1 MATLIVYP
9 DAADVTVREE
19 NQINEPT
26 FKAYLDRHIFGWDKG
41 PTGHKL
47 KTPRFVATIN
57 GQVFNPKEWANRVL
71 LDSDTIDVVLPPKGL
86 DPISWAVIAISV
98 LSAAYS
104 YYSMN
109 NMNQLGSNSSTVPK
123 GKNIY
128 DINAQA
134 NSVELM
140 GIRPEWFGRH
150 QSVPSYLCSP
160 YKYYNEN
167 NEQVL
172 ALMLHVGEGH
182 YQISSTGLSIA
193 GTPISRLS
201 DDVDWQF
208 FEPGEDV
215 TVHEAHRNI
224 YTAEEVGGT
233 DSSSGLDF
241 IGPSTSV
248 SFGSEDADMALILS
262 DDTVLVQV
270 LMTRVVYIGGDR
282 DHEIT
287 TYWKNKNL
295 NWADG
300 TTFTIT
306 GISSQSVLIDDIV
319 EIVDSGNDETT
330 GEPLPD
336 KIIGKG
342 FSVLSVGQE
351 IQLSGAGSNDSTY
364 TVATVSDTELTLK
377 DTDGND
383 VTGLTPAP
391 SVTVKI
397 TTTSTDDGLYQ
408 IVSTDSDYKMTVI
421 RVGDP
426 DWTGF
431 IGGTYTNDISL
442 DVTSDTLPD
451 FQLGPY
457 VACPEGYTTDYIEID
472 MLRSSGWGHY
482 DSKGRLQDHTV
493 DWEVWVR
500 DADIGELDTWQVFPF
515 SYSAKSYDQVGQTH
529 PITLPSAIRPEVM
542 LVRKT
547 RSYYDTK
554 YLDKLQWMR
563 LKCRLPTASSYA
575 TSTTLAISIRSDS
588 NLSSSAT
595 NKIKVVQTRKLPVP
609 DGAGGWTEELQATR
623 DIAPAVRYIVHNSGG
638 SDDDIDMDELLWMH
652 ENVWAPAE
660 EYFDGGFVD
669 DGTIYSAL
677 KTVLQSGMAE
687 FCFDI
692 GKILPKR
699 LFEKTGA
706 GHVYTPD
713 VMTGDGL
720 TITTT
725 LYDPDQNEGLIVYY
739 MDPTD
744 WTTSSVKCWLGD
756 KNAISKWG
764 ELELTKGVT
773 SETRAWR
780 IGMRMLRRSKGEKIN
795 YSFNTEM
802 DALNSTYLD
811 YAELCDDLP
820 NFGQFGEVVDWQ
832 VVPNSND
839 ELVAQIM
846 VDRDLEW
853 TEGESHY
860 MTVRRHDGTGNGP
873 FVATKVS
880 SRVVMLDGQLD
891 FIPNLTGQI
900 EPPLWLFGDATRYSE
915 PAVITSITPNV
926 NNETTKC
933 SVKATNYVADM
944 FKDDNNLPP
953 APGVTWWE

>member
-19 NQINEPT
+19 NPIHEPT
-26 FKAYLDRHIFGWDKG
+26 FKAYLDRHVSDWDKG
-41 PTGHKL
+41 PAGHKL
-47 KTPRFVATIN
+47 KNPRFVATIN
-57 GQVFNPKEWANRVL
+57 GQVFNPKEWGTRVL
-71 LDSDTIDVVLPPKGL
+71 LDSDTIDVVLTPKFT
-86 DPISWAVIAISV
+86 PVEWVMIVVSVI
-98 LSAAYS
+98 SAAYS
-104 YYSMN
+104 VYSMN
-109 NMNQLGSNSSTVPK
+109 QMNQLGSNSSTVPT

-128 DINAQA
+128 DINVQA
-134 NSVELM
+134 NKAELM
-140 GIRPEWFGRH
+140 GIRSQWFGRH

-172 ALMLHVGEGH
+172 AVMLHVGEGY
-182 YQISSTGLSIA
+182 YQVSSTGITIA
-193 GTPISRLS
+193 NTPISRLS
-201 DDVDWQF
+201 DDVDWQL
-208 FEPGEDV
+208 FEPGDDV
-215 TVHEAHRNI
+215 TTHEAHKNI

-233 DSSSGLDF
+233 DSTSGLDF

-270 LMTRVVYIGGDR
+270 LYTRTVYNGGDR
-282 DHEIT
+282 DNET
-287 TYWKNKNL
+287 RSYWQNKNL
-295 NWADG
+295 GWADG

-306 GISSQSVLIDDIV
+306 GISSTSVLIDDIV
-319 EIVDSGNDETT
+319 EIVDTGNDGTT
-330 GEPLPD
+330 GDPLPD
-336 KIIGKG
+336 KIVGKG

-377 DTDGND
+377 DTNGND
-383 VTGLTPAP
+383 VTSLTPAT

-408 IVSTDSDYKMTVI
+408 IVSTDSDYRMTVI
-421 RVGDP
+421 RVGDE

-431 IGGTYTNDISL
+431 IGGTYTNNISL
-442 DVTSDTLPD
+442 EVTSDTLPD
-451 FQLGPY
+451 YQLGPY
-457 VACPEGYTTDYIEID
+457 VGCPEGYTTDYIEID
-472 MLRSSGWGHY
+472 MLRSSGWGYY
-482 DSKGRLQDHTV
+482 DSKGRLQNHTV

-500 DADIGELDTWQVFPF
+500 DADLGELDTWQVFPF
-515 SYSAKSYDQVGQTH
+515 SYTDKSYDQVGQTH
-529 PITLPSAIRPEVM
+529 PITLPNAIRPEVM

-547 RSYYDTK
+547 KSYDDTK

-563 LKCRLPTASSYA
+563 LKSKLPTASSYA
-575 TSTTLAISIRSDS
+575 NSTVLAMSIRSDS

-595 NKIKVVQTRKLPVP
+595 NKIKVLQTRKLPVP
-609 DGAGGWTEELQATR
+609 DGAGGWTAELQATR
-623 DIAPAVRYIVHNSGG
+623 DIAPAIRYIVQNSGG

-652 ENVWAPAE
+652 ENVWSPAE

-669 DGTIYSAL
+669 EGTIYTAL
-677 KTVLQSGMAE
+677 KTVLQAGMAE

-699 LFEKTGA
+699 LFEKTSS
-706 GHVYTPD
+706 GHPYTPD

-744 WTTSSVKCWLGD
+744 WTTNSVKCWLGD
-756 KNAISKWG
+756 KNAITKWG

-773 SETRAWR
+773 SRTRAWR
-780 IGMRMLRRSKGEKIN
+780 IGMRMLRRSQGEKIN

-832 VVPNSND
+832 VVRNSND
-839 ELVAQIM
+839 ELVAQIT

-853 TEGESHY
+853 TVGDTHY

-880 SRVVMLDGQLD
+880 NRVVMLSGQLD

-944 FKDDNNLPP
+944 FKDDNNFPP
-953 APGVTWWE
+953 ADGVTWWE

>member
-1 MATLIVYP
+1 MANLIVYP
-9 DAADVTVREE
+9 DAADITVREE
-19 NQINEPT
+19 NQIHEPT
-26 FKAYLDRHIFGWDKG
+26 FKAYLDHHIPDWDKG
-41 PTGHKL
+41 PTGHQL
-47 KTPRFVATIN
+47 KNPRFFATIN
-57 GQVFNPKEWANRVL
+57 GQAFNPKEWGTRVL

-109 NMNQLGSNSSTVPK
+109 NMNQLGSNSSTVPT

-128 DINAQA
+128 DINVQA
-134 NSVELM
+134 NKAELM
-140 GIRPEWFGRH
+140 GIRSQWFGRH

-172 ALMLHVGEGH
+172 AVMLHVGEGY
-182 YQISSTGLSIA
+182 YQISSTGITIA
-193 GTPISRLS
+193 NTPISRLS
-201 DDVDWQF
+201 DDANWQI

-215 TVHEAHRNI
+215 TTHEAHRNI

-233 DSSSGLDF
+233 DSTSGLDF

-248 SFGSEDADMALILS
+248 VVSGEDDKSVILS
-262 DDTVLVQV
+262 DDTVLVQERY
-270 LMTRVVYIGGDR
+270 TRIIYHGGDR
-282 DHEIT
+282 DNETT

-295 NWADG
+295 NWEDG

-306 GISSQSVLIDDIV
+306 GISSTSVLIDDIV
-319 EIVDSGNDETT
+319 EIVDSGNDETS
-330 GEPLPD
+330 GDPLPD

-342 FSVLSVGQE
+342 FSVLSVDQE

-364 TVATVSDTELTLK
+364 LAVPLSDTELTLK
-377 DTDGND
+377 DLEGNYVTD
-383 VTGLTPAP
+383 LTPAP

-408 IVSTDSDYKMTVI
+408 VVSTDANYEMTVI
-421 RVGDP
+421 RVGDE

-431 IGGTYTNDISL
+431 IGGTYYSGISL

-451 FQLGPY
+451 YQLGPY
-457 VACPEGYTTDYIEID
+457 VGCPEGYTTDYIEID
-472 MLRSSGWGHY
+472 MLRSSGWGYY
-482 DSKGRLQDHTV
+482 DSKGRLQNHTV

-500 DADIGELDTWQVFPF
+500 DADLGELDTWQVFPF
-515 SYSAKSYDQVGQTH
+515 TYTEKSFDQVGQTH

-547 RSYYDTK
+547 KSYDDTK

-563 LKCRLPTASSYA
+563 LKSKLPTASSYE

-595 NKIKVVQTRKLPVP
+595 NKIKVLQTRKLPVP
-609 DGAGGWTEELQATR
+609 DGAGGWTEELYATR

-652 ENVWAPAE
+652 DNVWSSNE

-699 LFEKTGA
+699 LFEKSGA

-756 KNAISKWG
+756 KDAISKWG

-773 SETRAWR
+773 SRTRAWR

-795 YSFNTEM
+795 YSFTTEM

-832 VVPNSND
+832 VVRNSND
-839 ELVAQIM
+839 ELVAQIT

-853 TEGESHY
+853 TVGDTHY
-860 MTVRRHDGTGNGP
+860 MTIRRHDGTGNGP
-873 FVATKVS
+873 FVAEKVS
-880 SRVVMLDGQLD
+880 NRVVMLSGQLD

-953 APGVTWWE
+953 AAGVTWWE

>member
-1 MATLIVYP
+1 MANLIVYP
-9 DAADVTVREE
+9 DAADITVQEI
-19 NQINEPT
+19 NQIHEPT
-26 FKAYLDRHIFGWDKG
+26 FKAYLDHHIPGWDKG
-41 PTGHKL
+41 PTGHQL
-47 KTPRFVATIN
+47 KNPRFVATIN
-57 GQVFNPKEWANRVL
+57 GQVFNPKEWGTRVL
-71 LDSDTIDVVLPPKGL
+71 LDGDTIDVVLTPKFT
-86 DPISWAVIAISV
+86 PVEWVMIVVSVI
-98 LSAAYS
+98 SAAYS
-104 YYSMN
+104 VYTMN
-109 NMNQLGSNSSTVPK
+109 NMNQLGSNSSTVPT

-128 DINAQA
+128 DINVQA
-134 NSVELM
+134 NKAELM
-140 GIRPEWFGRH
+140 GIRSQWFGRH

-172 ALMLHVGEGH
+172 AVMLHVGEGY
-182 YQISSTGLSIA
+182 YQVSSTGITIA
-193 GTPISRLS
+193 NTPISRLS
-201 DDVDWQF
+201 DDVDWQL
-208 FEPGEDV
+208 FEPGDDV
-215 TVHEAHRNI
+215 TTHEAHRNI

-233 DSSSGLDF
+233 DSTSGLDF

-248 SFGSEDADMALILS
+248 SFGSEDADMTLILS

-270 LMTRVVYIGGDR
+270 LITRTVYNGGDR
-282 DHEIT
+282 DNET
-287 TYWKNKNL
+287 RSYWQNKNL

-306 GISSQSVLIDDIV
+306 GISSTSVLIDDIV
-319 EIVDSGNDETT
+319 EIVDTGNDETT
-330 GEPLPD
+330 GDPLPD
-336 KIIGKG
+336 KIVGKG

-351 IQLSGAGSNDSTY
+351 IQLSGARSNDSTY

-383 VTGLTPAP
+383 VTSLTPAT

-408 IVSTDSDYKMTVI
+408 IVSTDSDYRMTVI
-421 RVGDP
+421 RVGDE

-431 IGGTYTNDISL
+431 IGGTYTNNISL

-451 FQLGPY
+451 YQLGPY
-457 VACPEGYTTDYIEID
+457 VGCPEGYTTDYIEID
-472 MLRSSGWGHY
+472 MLRSSGWGYY
-482 DSKGRLQDHTV
+482 DSKGRLQNHTV

-500 DADIGELDTWQVFPF
+500 DADLGELDTWQVFPF
-515 SYSAKSYDQVGQTH
+515 SYTDKSYDQVGQTH
-529 PITLPSAIRPEVM
+529 SITLQSAIRPEVM

-547 RSYYDTK
+547 KSYDDTK

-563 LKCRLPTASSYA
+563 LKSKLPTASSYA
-575 TSTTLAISIRSDS
+575 NSTVLAMSIRSDS

-595 NKIKVVQTRKLPVP
+595 NKIKVLQTRKLPVP
-609 DGAGGWTEELQATR
+609 DGAGGWTAELQATR
-623 DIAPAVRYIVHNSGG
+623 DIAPAIRYIVHNSGG
-638 SDDDIDMDELLWMH
+638 SDDDIDIDELLWMQ
-652 ENVWAPAE
+652 ENVWSPAE

-669 DGTIYSAL
+669 EGTIYTAL
-677 KTVLQSGMAE
+677 KTVLQAGMAE

-713 VMTGDGL
+713 VMKGDGL
-720 TITTT
+720 IITTT

-744 WTTSSVKCWLGD
+744 WTTNSVKCWLGD
-756 KNAISKWG
+756 KNAITKWG

-773 SETRAWR
+773 SRTRAWR
-780 IGMRMLRRSKGEKIN
+780 IGMRMLRRSQGEKIN
-795 YSFNTEM
+795 YSFDTEM

-832 VVPNSND
+832 VVRNSND
-839 ELVAQIM
+839 ELVAQIT

-853 TEGESHY
+853 TEGDTHY
-860 MTVRRHDGTGNGP
+860 MTIRRHDGTGNGP

-891 FIPNLTGQI
+891 FIPNLTGKI

-915 PAVITSITPNV
+915 PAVITSITPNI
-926 NNETTKC
+926 NNDKTKC

>member
-19 NQINEPT
+19 NPVHEPT
-26 FKAYLDRHIFGWDKG
+26 FKAYLDRHVPGWDDG

-57 GQVFNPKEWANRVL
+57 GQAFNPKEWANRVL
-71 LDSDTIDVVLPPKGL
+71 LDSDTIDVVIPPKGL
-86 DPISWAVIAISV
+86 DPVSWAYIAV
-98 LSAAYS
+98 AALTAAYS
-104 YYSMN
+104 VYTMN
-109 NMNQLGSNSSTVPK
+109 NMNQLGSNSSTVPT

-128 DINAQA
+128 DINVQVNKA
-134 NSVELM
+134 ELM
-140 GIRPEWFGRH
+140 GVRPEWFGRH

-182 YQISSTGLSIA
+182 YQISSTGLTIA

-201 DDVDWQF
+201 DDANWQLF
-208 FEPGEDV
+208 GPGEDV
-215 TVHEAHRNI
+215 TTHEAHKNI

-241 IGPSTSV
+241 IGPSASV
-248 SFGSEDADMALILS
+248 TVSVEDDKSIILS
-262 DDTVLVQV
+262 EKTVLVQDRFSS
-270 LMTRVVYIGGDR
+270 TSYYGDGDR
-282 DHEIT
+282 ET
-287 TYWKNKNL
+287 TYYWKNKNL
-295 NWADG
+295 EWEAG

-306 GISSQSVLIDDIV
+306 GISSTSVLIDDIV
-319 EIVDSGNDETT
+319 EIVDSGNDGTT

-342 FSVLSVGQE
+342 FSVLSVNQE
-351 IQLSGAGSNDSTY
+351 VQLSGAGSNDSTY
-364 TVATVSDTELTLK
+364 LAVPLSDTELTFK
-377 DTDGND
+377 DLEGND
-383 VTGLTPAP
+383 VTDLTPAP
-391 SVTVKI
+391 SVTIKI
-397 TTTSTDDGLYQ
+397 TTTSTDDGLYEV
-408 IVSTDSDYKMTVI
+408 VSTDANYQMTVK
-421 RVGDP
+421 RVGDE

-431 IGGTYTNDISL
+431 IGGTYTSGISL

-451 FQLGPY
+451 YQLGPY
-457 VACPEGYTTDYIEID
+457 VGCPEGYTTDYIEID
-472 MLRSSGWGHY
+472 MLRSSGWGRY
-482 DSKGRLQDHTV
+482 DKKGRLQNHTV

-500 DADIGELDTWQVFPF
+500 DADGGELDTWQVFPF
-515 SYSAKSYDQVGQTH
+515 TYTEKSFDQVGQTH

-547 RSYYDTK
+547 KSYDDTK

-563 LKCRLPTASSYA
+563 LKSKLPTASSYE

-595 NKIKVVQTRKLPVP
+595 NKFKVLQTRKLPVP
-609 DGAGGWTEELQATR
+609 DGAGGWTEELYATR
-623 DIAPAVRYIVHNSGG
+623 DIAPAVRYIVHQSGG

-652 ENVWAPAE
+652 DNVWSPNE

-699 LFEKTGA
+699 LFEKTSA

-713 VMTGDGL
+713 VMQGDGL

-773 SETRAWR
+773 SRTRAWR
-780 IGMRMLRRSKGEKIN
+780 IGMRMLRRTLGEKIN
-795 YSFNTEM
+795 YSFTTEM

-832 VVPNSND
+832 VVRNSND
-839 ELVAQIM
+839 ELVAQIT

-853 TEGESHY
+853 TVGDTHY
-860 MTVRRHDGTGNGP
+860 MTIRRHDGTGNGP
-873 FVATKVS
+873 FVATMVS
-880 SRVVMLDGQLD
+880 NRVVMLSGQLD
-891 FIPNLTGQI
+891 FIPDLTGKI

-915 PAVITSITPNV
+915 PAVITSIIPNI
-926 NNETTKC
+926 NNDKTKC

-944 FKDDNNLPP
+944 FKDDNNFPP
-953 APGVTWWE
+953 ADGVTWWE

>member
-9 DAADVTVREE
+9 DAADLTVREI
-19 NQINEPT
+19 NQIQEPT
-26 FKAYLDRHIFGWDKG
+26 FKAYLDHHIPGWDKG
-41 PTGHKL
+41 PTGHQL
-47 KTPRFVATIN
+47 KNPRFVATIN
-57 GQVFNPKEWANRVL
+57 GQVFNPKEWGTRVL
-71 LDSDTIDVVLPPKGL
+71 LDGDTIDIVLTPKFTPVEWVMIVV
-86 DPISWAVIAISV
+86 SVI
-98 LSAAYS
+98 SAAYS
-104 YYSMN
+104 VYTMN
-109 NMNQLGSNSSTVPK
+109 NMNQLGSNSSTVPT

-128 DINAQA
+128 DINVQA
-134 NSVELM
+134 NKAELM
-140 GIRPEWFGRH
+140 GIRSQWFGRH

-172 ALMLHVGEGH
+172 AVMLHVGEGY
-182 YQISSTGLSIA
+182 YQVSSTGITIA
-193 GTPISRLS
+193 NTPISRLS
-201 DDVDWQF
+201 DDVDWQL
-208 FEPGEDV
+208 FEPGDDV
-215 TVHEAHRNI
+215 TTHEAHKNI

-233 DSSSGLDF
+233 DSTSGLDF
-241 IGPSTSV
+241 IGPSASV

-270 LMTRVVYIGGDR
+270 LYTRTVYNGGDR
-282 DHEIT
+282 DNETIS
-287 TYWKNKNL
+287 YWKNKDL
-295 NWADG
+295 SWEDG

-306 GISSQSVLIDDIV
+306 GISSTSVLIDDIV
-319 EIVDSGNDETT
+319 EIVDTGNDGTT
-330 GEPLPD
+330 GDPLPD
-336 KIIGKG
+336 KIVGKG

-377 DTDGND
+377 DSNGND
-383 VTGLTPAP
+383 VTSLTPAA
-391 SVTVKI
+391 SVTIKI

-408 IVSTDSDYKMTVI
+408 VVSTDSDYKMTVI

-431 IGGTYTNDISL
+431 IGGTYSNSISL

-457 VACPEGYTTDYIEID
+457 VGCPEGYTTDYIEID
-472 MLRSSGWGHY
+472 MLRSSGWGRY
-482 DSKGRLQDHTV
+482 DSKGRLQNHTV

-500 DADIGELDTWQVFPF
+500 DADLGELDTWQVFPF
-515 SYSAKSYDQVGQTH
+515 SYTDKSYDQVGQTH

-547 RSYYDTK
+547 KSYDDTK

-563 LKCRLPTASSYA
+563 LKSKLPTASSYA
-575 TSTTLAISIRSDS
+575 NSTVLAMSIRSDS

-595 NKIKVVQTRKLPVP
+595 NKIKVLQTRKLPVP
-609 DGAGGWTEELQATR
+609 DGAGGWTEEMQATR
-623 DIAPAVRYIVHNSGG
+623 DIAPAIRYIVQNSGG
-638 SDDDIDMDELLWMH
+638 SDEDIDMDELLWMH
-652 ENVWAPAE
+652 ENVWSPDE

-669 DGTIYSAL
+669 EGTIYSAL
-677 KTVLQSGMAE
+677 KTTLQAGMAE

-699 LFEKTGA
+699 LFEKTSA
-706 GHVYTPD
+706 GHPYTPD

-744 WTTSSVKCWLGD
+744 WTTNSVKCWLGD
-756 KNAISKWG
+756 KNAITKWG

-773 SETRAWR
+773 SRTRAWR
-780 IGMRMLRRSKGEKIN
+780 IGMRMLRRSQGEKIN
-795 YSFNTEM
+795 YSFTTEM

-832 VVPNSND
+832 VVRNNND
-839 ELVAQIM
+839 EFVAQIT

-853 TEGESHY
+853 TVGDTHY

-880 SRVVMLDGQLD
+880 NRVVMLSGQLD
-891 FIPNLTGQI
+891 FIPNLTGKI

-926 NNETTKC
+926 NNDTTTC

-944 FKDDNNLPP
+944 FKDDANFPP
-953 APGVTWWE
+953 DEGVTWWE

>member
-26 FKAYLDRHIFGWDKG
+26 FKAYLDHHIPDWDKG
-41 PTGHKL
+41 PMGHKL

-71 LDSDTIDVVLPPKGL
+71 LDSDTIDVVLPPQFT
-86 DPISWAVIAISV
+86 DPISWLVVAISV
-98 LSAAYS
+98 LSAGYS
-104 YYSMN
+104 VYAMN
-109 NMNQLGSNSSTVPK
+109 NMNQLGSNSSTVPT

-128 DINAQA
+128 DINVQVNKA
-134 NSVELM
+134 ELM
-140 GIRPEWFGRH
+140 GVRPEWFGRH

-160 YKYYNEN
+160 YKYYNDD

-182 YQISSTGLSIA
+182 YQISSTGLTIA

-201 DDVDWQF
+201 DDANWQLF
-208 FEPGEDV
+208 SPGEDV
-215 TVHEAHRNI
+215 TTHEAHKNI

-241 IGPSTSV
+241 IGPIASV
-248 SFGSEDADMALILS
+248 TVSAEDDKSVILS
-262 DDTVLVQV
+262 EKTVLVQDRFSR
-270 LMTRVVYIGGDR
+270 TSYYGDGDR
-282 DHEIT
+282 ET
-287 TYWKNKNL
+287 TYYWKNKNL
-295 NWADG
+295 EWEAG

-306 GISSQSVLIDDIV
+306 GISSTSVLIDDIV
-319 EIVDSGNDETT
+319 EIVDSGNDGTT

-342 FSVLSVGQE
+342 FSVLSVNQE
-351 IQLSGAGSNDSTY
+351 VQLSGAGSNDSTY
-364 TVATVSDTELTLK
+364 LAVPLSDTELTFKNLE
-377 DTDGND
+377 GND
-383 VTGLTPAP
+383 VTDLTPAP
-391 SVTVKI
+391 SVTIKI
-397 TTTSTDDGLYQ
+397 TTTSTDDGLYEV
-408 IVSTDSDYKMTVI
+408 VSTDANYQMTVK
-421 RVGDP
+421 RVGDE

-431 IGGTYTNDISL
+431 IGGTYTSGISL

-451 FQLGPY
+451 YQLGPY
-457 VACPEGYTTDYIEID
+457 VGCPEGYTTDYIEID
-472 MLRSSGWGHY
+472 MLRSSGWGRY
-482 DSKGRLQDHTV
+482 DKKGRLQNHTV

-500 DADIGELDTWQVFPF
+500 DADVGELDTWQVFPF
-515 SYSAKSYDQVGQTH
+515 TYTDKSFDQVGQTH
-529 PITLPSAIRPEVM
+529 PITLPSPIRPEVM

-547 RSYYDTK
+547 KSYDDTK

-563 LKCRLPTASSYA
+563 LKSKLPTASSYE

-595 NKIKVVQTRKLPVP
+595 NKFKVLQTRKLPVP
-609 DGAGGWTEELQATR
+609 DGAGGWTEELYATR
-623 DIAPAVRYIVHNSGG
+623 DIAPAVRYIVHQSGG

-652 ENVWAPAE
+652 DNVWSPNE

-699 LFEKTGA
+699 LFEKTSA

-713 VMTGDGL
+713 VMQGEGL

-773 SETRAWR
+773 SRTRAWR
-780 IGMRMLRRSKGEKIN
+780 IGMRMLRRTQGEKIN
-795 YSFNTEM
+795 YSFTTEM

-832 VVPNSND
+832 VVRNSND
-839 ELVAQIM
+839 ELVAQIT

-853 TEGESHY
+853 TEGEAHY

-880 SRVVMLDGQLD
+880 NRVVMLDGQLD

-900 EPPLWLFGDATRYSE
+900 ERPLWLFGDATRYSE
-915 PAVITSITPNV
+915 SAVITSITPNI
-926 NNETTKC
+926 NNEQTKC

-944 FKDDNNLPP
+944 FKDDNNTPP
-953 APGVTWWE
+953 AEGVTWWE

>member
-1 MATLIVYP
+1 MANLIVYP
-9 DAADVTVREE
+9 DAADITVREI
-19 NQINEPT
+19 NQIHEPT
-26 FKAYLDRHIFGWDKG
+26 FKAYLDHHIPDWDKG

-47 KTPRFVATIN
+47 KNPRFVATIN
-57 GQVFNPKEWANRVL
+57 GQIFNPKEWGTRVL
-71 LDSDTIDVVLPPKGL
+71 LDSDTIDIVLTPKFTPVEWVMIVV
-86 DPISWAVIAISV
+86 SVI
-98 LSAAYS
+98 SAAYS
-104 YYSMN
+104 VYSMN
-109 NMNQLGSNSSTVPK
+109 QMNQLGSNSSTVPT

-128 DINAQA
+128 DINVQA
-134 NSVELM
+134 NKAELM
-140 GIRPEWFGRH
+140 GIRSQWFGRH

-172 ALMLHVGEGH
+172 AVMLHVGEGY
-182 YQISSTGLSIA
+182 YQVSSTGITIA
-193 GTPISRLS
+193 NTPISRLG
-201 DDVDWQF
+201 DDVDWQL
-208 FEPGEDV
+208 FEPGDDV
-215 TVHEAHRNI
+215 TTHEAHKNI

-233 DSSSGLDF
+233 DSTSGLDF
-241 IGPSTSV
+241 IGPSASV
-248 SFGSEDADMALILS
+248 SFGAEDAYGAVILS
-262 DDTVLVQV
+262 EDTVLVQV
-270 LMTRVVYIGGDR
+270 RYSRTAYYGDGDR
-282 DHEIT
+282 ET
-287 TYWKNKNL
+287 TYYWKNKEL
-295 NWADG
+295 NWEDG

-306 GISSQSVLIDDIV
+306 GISSTSVLVDDIV
-319 EIVDSGNDETT
+319 EIVDSGNDGTT
-330 GEPLPD
+330 GDPLPD
-336 KIIGKG
+336 KIVGKG

-377 DTDGND
+377 DTNGND
-383 VTGLTPAP
+383 VTSLTPAA

-431 IGGTYTNDISL
+431 IGGTYTNEISL

-451 FQLGPY
+451 YQLGPY
-457 VACPEGYTTDYIEID
+457 VGCPEGYTTDYIEID
-472 MLRSSGWGHY
+472 MLRSNGWGYY
-482 DSKGRLQDHTV
+482 DSKGRLQNHTV

-500 DADIGELDTWQVFPF
+500 DADLGELDTWQVFPF
-515 SYSAKSYDQVGQTH
+515 SYTDKSYDQVGKTH
-529 PITLPSAIRPEVM
+529 PITLQSAIRPEVM

-547 RSYYDTK
+547 KSYDDTK

-563 LKCRLPTASSYA
+563 LKSKLPTASSYA
-575 TSTTLAISIRSDS
+575 NSTVLAMSIRSDS

-595 NKIKVVQTRKLPVP
+595 NKIKVLQTRKLPVP
-609 DGAGGWTEELQATR
+609 DGAGGWTAELQATR
-623 DIAPAVRYIVHNSGG
+623 DIAPVIRYIVHNSGG

-652 ENVWAPAE
+652 ENVWSPAE

-669 DGTIYSAL
+669 EGTIYTAL
-677 KTVLQSGMAE
+677 KTVLQAGMAE

-699 LFEKTGA
+699 MFEKTSSGQP
-706 GHVYTPD
+706 YTPD

-744 WTTSSVKCWLGD
+744 WTTNSVKCWLGD
-756 KNAISKWG
+756 KNSITKWG

-780 IGMRMLRRSKGEKIN
+780 IGMRMLRRSQGEKIN
-795 YSFNTEM
+795 YSFTTEM

-811 YAELCDDLP
+811 YAELADDLP

-832 VVPNSND
+832 VIRNSND
-839 ELVAQIM
+839 ELVAQIT

-853 TEGESHY
+853 AAGDTHY

-880 SRVVMLDGQLD
+880 NRVVMLSGQLD
-891 FIPNLTGQI
+891 FIPNLTGKI
-900 EPPLWLFGDATRYSE
+900 EPPLWLFGDANRYSE

-926 NNETTKC
+926 NNEKTKC
-933 SVKATNYVADM
+933 SVKAVNYVADM

>member
-1 MATLIVYP
+1 MANLIVYP
-9 DAADVTVREE
+9 DAADITVREI
-19 NQINEPT
+19 NQIHEPT
-26 FKAYLDRHIFGWDKG
+26 FKAYLDHHIPDWDKG

-47 KTPRFVATIN
+47 KNPRFVATIN
-57 GQVFNPKEWANRVL
+57 GQIFNPKEWGTRGL
-71 LDSDTIDVVLPPKGL
+71 LDSDTIDIVLTPKFTPVEWVMIVV
-86 DPISWAVIAISV
+86 SVI
-98 LSAAYS
+98 SAAYS
-104 YYSMN
+104 VYSMN
-109 NMNQLGSNSSTVPK
+109 QMNQLGSNSSTVPT

-128 DINAQA
+128 DINVQA
-134 NSVELM
+134 NKAELM
-140 GIRPEWFGRH
+140 GIRSQWFGRH

-172 ALMLHVGEGH
+172 AVMLHVGEGY
-182 YQISSTGLSIA
+182 YQVSSTGITIA
-193 GTPISRLS
+193 NTPISRLS
-201 DDVDWQF
+201 DDVDWQL
-208 FEPGEDV
+208 FEPGDDV
-215 TVHEAHRNI
+215 TTHEAHKNI

-233 DSSSGLDF
+233 DSTSGLDF
-241 IGPSTSV
+241 IGPSASV
-248 SFGSEDADMALILS
+248 SFGAEDAYGAVILS
-262 DDTVLVQV
+262 EDTVLVQV
-270 LMTRVVYIGGDR
+270 RYSRTAYYGDGDR
-282 DHEIT
+282 ET
-287 TYWKNKNL
+287 TYYWKNKEL
-295 NWADG
+295 NWEDG

-306 GISSQSVLIDDIV
+306 GISSTSVLVDDIV
-319 EIVDSGNDETT
+319 EIVDSGNDGTT
-330 GEPLPD
+330 GDPLPD
-336 KIIGKG
+336 KIVGKG

-377 DTDGND
+377 DTNGND
-383 VTGLTPAP
+383 VTSLTPAA

-408 IVSTDSDYKMTVI
+408 IVSTDSDYKMTVL

-431 IGGTYTNDISL
+431 IGGTYTNEISL

-451 FQLGPY
+451 YQLGPY
-457 VACPEGYTTDYIEID
+457 VGCPEGYTTDYIEID
-472 MLRSSGWGHY
+472 MLRSSGWGYY
-482 DSKGRLQDHTV
+482 DSKGRLQNHTV

-500 DADIGELDTWQVFPF
+500 DADLGELDDWQVFPF
-515 SYSAKSYDQVGQTH
+515 SYTNKSYDQVGQTH
-529 PITLPSAIRPEVM
+529 PITLQSAIRPEVM

-547 RSYYDTK
+547 KSYDDTK

-563 LKCRLPTASSYA
+563 LKSKLPTASSYA
-575 TSTTLAISIRSDS
+575 NSTVLAMSIRSDS

-595 NKIKVVQTRKLPVP
+595 NKIKVLQTRKLPVP
-609 DGAGGWTEELQATR
+609 DGAGGWTAELQATR
-623 DIAPAVRYIVHNSGG
+623 DIAPAIRYIVHNSGG

-652 ENVWAPAE
+652 ENVWSPSE

-669 DGTIYSAL
+669 EGTIYTAL
-677 KTVLQSGMAE
+677 KTVLQAGMAE

-699 LFEKTGA
+699 LFEKTSS
-706 GHVYTPD
+706 GHPYTPD

-744 WTTSSVKCWLGD
+744 WTTNSVKCWLGD
-756 KNAISKWG
+756 KNAITKWG

-780 IGMRMLRRSKGEKIN
+780 IGMRMLRRSQGEKIN
-795 YSFNTEM
+795 YSFTTEM

-832 VVPNSND
+832 VAPNSND
-839 ELVAQIM
+839 ELVAKIT
-846 VDRDLEW
+846 VDQDLEW
-853 TEGESHY
+853 TVGESHY

-880 SRVVMLDGQLD
+880 NRVVMLSGQLD
-891 FIPNLTGQI
+891 FIPDLTGKI

-915 PAVITSITPNV
+915 PAVITSITPSV

-933 SVKATNYVADM
+933 SVKATNYVSDM

>member
-1 MATLIVYP
+1 MANLIVYP
-9 DAADVTVREE
+9 DAADITVREI
-19 NQINEPT
+19 NQIHEPT
-26 FKAYLDRHIFGWDKG
+26 FKAYLDHHIPGWDKG

-47 KTPRFVATIN
+47 KNPRFVATIN
-57 GQVFNPKEWANRVL
+57 GQIFNPKEWGTRVL
-71 LDSDTIDVVLPPKGL
+71 LDSDTIDIVLTPKFTPVEWVMIVV
-86 DPISWAVIAISV
+86 SVI
-98 LSAAYS
+98 SAAYS
-104 YYSMN
+104 VYSMN
-109 NMNQLGSNSSTVPK
+109 QMNQLGSNSSTVPT

-128 DINAQA
+128 DINVQA
-134 NSVELM
+134 NKAELM
-140 GIRPEWFGRH
+140 GIRSQWFGRH

-172 ALMLHVGEGH
+172 AVMLHVGEGY
-182 YQISSTGLSIA
+182 YQVSSTGITIA
-193 GTPISRLS
+193 NTPISRLS
-201 DDVDWQF
+201 DDANWQI

-215 TVHEAHRNI
+215 TTHEAHRNI

-233 DSSSGLDF
+233 DSTSGLDF

-248 SFGSEDADMALILS
+248 VVSGEDDKSVILS
-262 DDTVLVQV
+262 DDTVLVQERY
-270 LMTRVVYIGGDR
+270 TRTIYNGGDR
-282 DHEIT
+282 DNETT

-295 NWADG
+295 NWEDG

-306 GISSQSVLIDDIV
+306 GISSTSVLIDDIV
-319 EIVDSGNDETT
+319 EIVDSGNDETS
-330 GEPLPD
+330 GDPLPD

-342 FSVLSVGQE
+342 FSVLSVDQE

-364 TVATVSDTELTLK
+364 LAVPLSDTELTLK
-377 DTDGND
+377 DLEGNYVTD
-383 VTGLTPAP
+383 LTPAP

-408 IVSTDSDYKMTVI
+408 VVSTDANYEMTVI
-421 RVGDP
+421 RVGDE

-431 IGGTYTNDISL
+431 IGGTYYSGISL

-451 FQLGPY
+451 YQLGPY
-457 VACPEGYTTDYIEID
+457 VGCPEGYTTDYIEID
-472 MLRSSGWGHY
+472 MLRSSGWGYY
-482 DSKGRLQDHTV
+482 DSKGRLQNHTV

-500 DADIGELDTWQVFPF
+500 DADLGELDTWQVFPF
-515 SYSAKSYDQVGQTH
+515 SYTDKSYDQVGQTH
-529 PITLPSAIRPEVM
+529 PITLQSAIRPEVM

-547 RSYYDTK
+547 KSYDDTK

-563 LKCRLPTASSYA
+563 LKSKLPTASSYA
-575 TSTTLAISIRSDS
+575 NSTVLAMSIRSDS

-595 NKIKVVQTRKLPVP
+595 NKIKVLQTRKLPVP
-609 DGAGGWTEELQATR
+609 DGAGGWTAELQATR
-623 DIAPAVRYIVHNSGG
+623 DIAPAIRYIVHNSGG
-638 SDDDIDMDELLWMH
+638 SDDDIDMDELLWMQ
-652 ENVWAPAE
+652 ENVWSPAE

-669 DGTIYSAL
+669 EGTIYTAL
-677 KTVLQSGMAE
+677 KTVLQAGMAE

-699 LFEKTGA
+699 LFEKTSSGQP
-706 GHVYTPD
+706 YTPD

-744 WTTSSVKCWLGD
+744 WTTNSVKCWLGD
-756 KNAISKWG
+756 KNAITKWG

-773 SETRAWR
+773 SRTRAWR
-780 IGMRMLRRSKGEKIN
+780 IGMRMLRRSQGEKIN
-795 YSFNTEM
+795 YSFTTEM

-832 VVPNSND
+832 VVRNSND
-839 ELVAQIM
+839 ELVAQIT

-853 TEGESHY
+853 TVGDTHY

-873 FVATKVS
+873 FIATKVS
-880 SRVVMLDGQLD
+880 NRVVMLSGQLD

-915 PAVITSITPNV
+915 PAVITSITPNI

-944 FKDDNNLPP
+944 FKDDNNFPP
-953 APGVTWWE
+953 ADGVTWWE